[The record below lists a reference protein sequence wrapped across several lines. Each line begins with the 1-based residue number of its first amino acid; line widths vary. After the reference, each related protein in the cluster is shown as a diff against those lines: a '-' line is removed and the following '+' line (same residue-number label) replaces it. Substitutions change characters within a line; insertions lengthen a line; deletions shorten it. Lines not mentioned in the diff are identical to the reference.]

1 MTQLAF
7 RKQDKSLR
15 RQMIVDAAV
24 ELFRRK
30 GYQTTT
36 LDDVAGEL
44 GITKAALYHY
54 VDGKEDLL
62 FTIYNQ
68 AVAAIFEQ
76 TNRIADVELPPEEKL
91 RMVIRNHVENII
103 IGNQSLVYVFFAED
117 NQLPEK
123 YQSWVRQKKRE
134 YDEVVQKIIGEGI
147 EKGVF
152 EPHDPRL
159 LSYAIVGMINW
170 AYQWYRPGLPFSPG
184 QIADLFIDLLERGYL
199 EDKTTQRTYP
209 RPVPKPD
216 PTTEKPPS
224 KEQTLQRMKSLSR
237 ELETLIDD
245 LKSNT
250 APDEDPTS

>member
-24 ELFRRK
+24 KHFRNK

-54 VDGKEDLL
+54 VEGKEDLL

-68 AVAAIFEQ
+68 AVAAIFEE
-76 TNRIADVELPPEEKL
+76 TNRIAAIELPPDEKL
-91 RMVIRNHVENII
+91 RMVIRNHIENII

-117 NQLPEK
+117 NQLPEE

-134 YDEVVQKIIGEGI
+134 YDEVVQKIVGEGI
-147 EKGVF
+147 EEGVF

-184 QIADLFIDLLERGYL
+184 QIADLFVDLLERGYL
-199 EDKTTQRTYP
+199 KDKTTRRDHP
-209 RPVPKPD
+209 RPVPKLEPITE
-216 PTTEKPPS
+216 TTPRP
-224 KEQTLQRMKSLSR
+224 EQTLTRMKTLTR
-237 ELETLIDD
+237 ELDSLVDTLER
-245 LKSNT
+245 NE
-250 APDEDPTS
+250 EDPGL

>member
-1 MTQLAF
+1 VSEVAF

-15 RQMIVDAAV
+15 HQMIVDAAV

-30 GYQTTT
+30 GYRSTT

-54 VDGKEDLL
+54 VEGKEDLL

-68 AVAAIFEQ
+68 AVTAIFEE
-76 TNRIADVELPPEEKL
+76 TNRIVAVDLPPDEKL

-134 YDEVVQKIIGEGI
+134 YDEVVQRIIGEGI
-147 EKGVF
+147 ERGVF
-152 EPHDPRL
+152 KRRDARL
-159 LSYAIVGMINW
+159 LSYAVVGMINW
-170 AYQWYRPGLPFSPG
+170 AYQWYRPGLPFSPN

-199 EDKTTQRTYP
+199 KADSTPAKGRSLERLKT
-209 RPVPKPD
+209 
-216 PTTEKPPS
+216 
-224 KEQTLQRMKSLSR
+224 LSSELDALIY
-237 ELETLIDD
+237 ELEAD
-245 LKSNT
+245 SG
-250 APDEDPTS
+250 S

>member
-24 ELFRRK
+24 ELFRSR
-30 GYQTTT
+30 GYQSTT

-62 FTIYNQ
+62 YTIYTQ
-68 AVAAIFEQ
+68 AVAAIFEE
-76 TNRIADVELPPEEKL
+76 TNRIAAVELPPDEKL
-91 RMVIRNHVENII
+91 RLVIRNHVENII
-103 IGNQSLVYVFFAED
+103 IGNQSLVYVFFAES

-134 YDEVVQKIIGEGI
+134 YDEVVQKIIHDGI
-147 EKGVF
+147 DQGVF

-170 AYQWYRPGLPFSPG
+170 AYQWYRPDLGFAPRE
-184 QIADLFIDLLERGYL
+184 IADLFIDLLERGYL
-199 EDKTTQRTYP
+199 KDKTTQHDYP
-209 RPVPKPD
+209 RAV
-216 PTTEKPPS
+216 TEAGPITDSGPS
-224 KEQTLQRMKSLSR
+224 KRNTLQRMKHLSR
-237 ELETLIDD
+237 ELDTLIDHLQETD
-245 LKSNT
+245 N
-250 APDEDPTS
+250 DPSS

>member
-1 MTQLAF
+1 MTQLPF

-24 ELFRRK
+24 EHFRKK

-54 VDGKEDLL
+54 VESKEDLL
-62 FTIYNQ
+62 FTVYNQ
-68 AVAAIFEQ
+68 AVAAIFEE
-76 TNRIADVELPPEEKL
+76 TNRIAAVELPPDEKL
-91 RMVIRNHVENII
+91 RMVIRNHIENII
-103 IGNQSLVYVFFAED
+103 IGNQSLVSVFFAED

-134 YDEVVQKIIGEGI
+134 YDEAIQKIIAEGI
-147 EKGVF
+147 EERVF
-152 EPHDPRL
+152 EHHDPRL

-184 QIADLFIDLLERGYL
+184 EIADLFIDLLERGYL
-199 EDKTTQRTYP
+199 KDKTERRDYP
-209 RPVPKPD
+209 RPAPRLEPITETTLRPD
-216 PTTEKPPS
+216 
-224 KEQTLQRMKSLSR
+224 QTLTRIRTLTR
-237 ELETLIDD
+237 ELESLIDSLEGD
-245 LKSNT
+245 EK
-250 APDEDPTS
+250 APGL